1 MKDYYSIGEVSKIK
15 DITIKALRYYHKVGL
30 LIPKYIDE
38 ETGYRYYSIDQFVHI
53 DIIKSCR
60 TLGTS
65 ILELQD
71 IFKNPNTEKLLKFLE
86 IKKKEAEEKIKLMN
100 EIISNINILSES
112 IKTSKKIVDNDEIV
126 IKHFNK
132 RYIVFAPFKSSKE
145 LEELIYYSKLD
156 KIIKENDMDITL
168 ERGILYDI
176 SSRGEVKSKFV
187 FIGLKNEIKEE
198 KNIRVLPEGD
208 YLTLV
213 YNKENQLECRE
224 NIMKYIEKNNININ
238 ELIEVELYHDLFNID
253 KYSCQIQV
261 YIGKNHT

>member
-1 MKDYYSIGEVSKIK
+1 MILVQ
-15 DITIKALRYYHKVGL
+15 
-30 LIPKYIDE
+30 E
-38 ETGYRYYSIDQFVHI
+38 ERLNQS
-53 DIIKSCR
+53 
-60 TLGTS
+60 
-65 ILELQD
+65 
-71 IFKNPNTEKLLKFLE
+71 FL
-86 IKKKEAEEKIKLMN
+86 
-100 EIISNINILSES
+100 
-112 IKTSKKIVDNDEIV
+112 
-126 IKHFNK
+126 
-132 RYIVFAPFKSSKE
+132 
-145 LEELIYYSKLD
+145 
-156 KIIKENDMDITL
+156 
-168 ERGILYDI
+168 
-176 SSRGEVKSKFV
+176 